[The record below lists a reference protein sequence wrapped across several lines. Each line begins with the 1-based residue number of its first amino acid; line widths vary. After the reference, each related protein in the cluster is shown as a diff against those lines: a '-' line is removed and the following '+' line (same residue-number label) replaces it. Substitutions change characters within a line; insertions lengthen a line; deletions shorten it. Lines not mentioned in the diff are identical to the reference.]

1 MQQGYISIGIY
12 QIVSIFILNE
22 SMVYTRGEGTP
33 SADAHDI
40 DAEQLAQ
47 LLQLVAHM
55 PQPHGTVMRR
65 SLCVPAL
72 NKLARADGKAIP
84 AVRIPDLEGR
94 PGLRLAF
101 RNQQLEPAA
110 SVLNHGQQRHWTVL
124 HAHLDRKP
132 ASYFAVIHLQRLH
145 LDLALGDA

>member
-1 MQQGYISIGIY
+1 MNQWYIPGGGGY
-12 QIVSIFILNE
+12 
-22 SMVYTRGEGTP
+22 P

-47 LLQLVAHM
+47 LVQFVAHM
-55 PQPHGTVMRR
+55 SQSHGTVMRR

-72 NKLARADGKAIP
+72 GKSARADGKAIP
-84 AVRIPDLEGR
+84 AVRIPDFQDR

-101 RNQQLEPAA
+101 RNQQFEPAA

-124 HAHLDRKP
+124 HAHLHRKP
-132 ASYFAVIHLQRLH
+132 ASYFAVIHICLLYTSPSP
-145 LDLALGDA
+145 